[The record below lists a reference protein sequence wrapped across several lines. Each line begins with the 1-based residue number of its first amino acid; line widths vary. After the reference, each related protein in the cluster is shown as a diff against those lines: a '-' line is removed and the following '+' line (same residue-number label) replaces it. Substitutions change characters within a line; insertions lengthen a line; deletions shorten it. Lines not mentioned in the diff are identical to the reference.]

1 MTFLAPA
8 LLGFLALIP
17 IIILIYLIR
26 AQRRREPVS
35 SVLLWRDMVQD
46 LEMRTRFRRPPLTL
60 LLLLQLVIVVV
71 GALALARPFRE
82 TVTPPVR
89 QLILVLDVSAS
100 MSATDLQPSR
110 LAEAKARA
118 REALAGIGP
127 ETEITVIRAGPR
139 ATLEATT
146 REARVAAAAIDALQ
160 PADGRGDLRTAW
172 LLAGSVAAA
181 RPDRPAT
188 TVLFTD
194 GAFAGP
200 LPSIPSAVSVVLVG
214 NGSDNQ
220 AIVQLG
226 VRRTLSG
233 AARATAFV
241 RVANFASRPV
251 ERTVRAFGDGIP
263 VGEQVARIG
272 GRGTTDLVF
281 DLPIGT
287 RVVAVQLAG
296 SDLLAVDDRAEAV
309 VAQPGEYEALLVST
323 APEVMRRA
331 LRSIPQL
338 TVRERAPDQYRDPG
352 NAALVVFDGFLPQAL
367 PPTAV
372 LIVNPPV
379 GSWLASAR
387 VGRPSYA
394 LGIDPESPL
403 VAGVDLGAAEFA
415 RVAQLTVPS
424 WAAPVV
430 TGLDGPLI
438 LEGERDGRRIV
449 VLGFDPAAS
458 NLPKMVAFPA
468 LIANAVE
475 WMLAGPDGATTAG
488 ATVRLP
494 SGLQGDLVGPDGRR
508 QPAAALALTAATERA
523 GLYQVRRFGADP
535 LTVFAV
541 NVADERESDITPR
554 QPAVGEPFPPFSLPA
569 FGREGETTGVD
580 FWPYLAGA
588 VLVLLIVE
596 WLVYTRRRPT

>member
-1 MTFLAPA
+1 MTLLAPA

-17 IIILIYLIR
+17 VIIVIYLIR

-35 SVLLWRDMVQD
+35 SVLLWRDMVRD

-60 LLLLQLVIVVV
+60 LLLVQLVIVLV
-71 GALALARPFRE
+71 GALALARPFWE
-82 TVTPPVR
+82 TVSPPAR
-89 QLILVLDVSAS
+89 QLVLVVDVSAS
-100 MSATDLQPSR
+100 MNATDVQPSR

-118 REALAGIGP
+118 REALTGIGP
-127 ETEITVIRAGPR
+127 DTEIAVIRAGPR
-139 ATLEATT
+139 ATLEVTT
-146 REARVAAAAIDALQ
+146 RDARVAASAIEAIQ

-200 LPSIPSAVSVVLVG
+200 LPSIPSAVTVVVI
-214 NGSDNQ
+214 GSGSENQ

-233 AARATAFV
+233 AARAAAFV

-251 ERTVRAFGDGIP
+251 ERTVRVFGDGLP
-263 VGEQVARIG
+263 VGEQLARLG
-272 GRGTTDLVF
+272 ARGTTDLVF

-296 SDLLAVDDRAEAV
+296 GDLLAVDDRAEAV

-323 APEVMRRA
+323 APEAMQRA
-331 LRSIPQL
+331 LRAMPQL
-338 TVRERAPDQYRDPG
+338 TVRERAPEQYRDPG
-352 NAALVVFDGFLPQAL
+352 NAALVVFEGFLPPTL
-367 PPTAV
+367 PPTPV

-387 VGRPSYA
+387 VGRPSFA
-394 LGIDPESPL
+394 VSVDPESAL

-415 RVAQLTVPS
+415 RVAQLSVPS

-438 LEGERDGRRIV
+438 LEGERDGRRV
-449 VLGFDPAAS
+449 VVFGFDPGAS
-458 NLPKMVAFPA
+458 NLPKLVAFPA
-468 LIANAVE
+468 LVANAVE

-508 QPAAALALTAATERA
+508 QPAAPLALTSATERA
-523 GLYQVRRFGADP
+523 GLYQVRRLGTDP
-535 LTVFAV
+535 LTLFAV
-541 NVADERESDITPR
+541 NVADERESDIAPR
-554 QPAVGEPFPPFSLPA
+554 QPAVGEPFPPFALPA
-569 FGREGETTGVD
+569 IGSPGETSGVD
-580 FWPYLAGA
+580 FWPVLVAG

-596 WLVYTRRRPT
+596 WLVYTRRGST